1 MYSFT
6 KIEDL
11 NIPEF
16 RVLFDQTEYAFD
28 PNTWMSLGVENSTS
42 DEKFNAIK
50 NLANTALQNK
60 GYLVYLVRDPQGV
73 PIKLDFGVSESY
85 NNGFYFLNSMSLTGV
100 DSNSSKSWLHD
111 DDYNDGSLNF
121 LRELGFAGRS
131 GVVYPGT
138 EVANFLKKTVTHRF
152 TYSEV
157 PVSNNRIH
165 YYLTYN

>member
-6 KIEDL
+6 KIENL

-28 PNTWMSLGVENSTS
+28 PNTWVSLGVENGTS

-50 NLANTALQNK
+50 DLATAALQRR

-85 NNGFYFLNSMSLTGV
+85 NNKFYFLNSMSLTGV
-100 DSNSSKSWLHD
+100 DSNNSKSWLHE
-111 DDYNDGSLNF
+111 DDYNDGSLDF
-121 LRELGFAGRS
+121 LRNLGFAGRS
-131 GVVYPGT
+131 GVVYVGT
-138 EVANFLKKTVTHRF
+138 EVADFLKRTVTHRF

-157 PVSNNRIH
+157 TLSDTRVH